1 MQISFSH
8 LVNSPEE
15 TDLLAKELA
24 TLLKPG
30 MMIALTGPYGAG
42 KTYFVKSVAE
52 ALGIDRDLVVSPTF
66 SLIQSYSGKLPLVHI
81 DAWRIKDRDE
91 YQELGIDEMMEGDS
105 VVFMEWAERFESL
118 LPSDRLTIT
127 IRTPGGDSREF
138 WFACHDDSPLAA
150 ELGKRLR
157 DRMAQRAESR

>member
-1 MQISFSH
+1 MQVSFSH
-8 LVNSPEE
+8 RVSGPQE

-24 TLLKPG
+24 SSLKPG

-91 YQELGIDEMMEGDS
+91 YRELGIDEMMESES

-118 LPSDRLTIT
+118 LPADRLTIT

-138 WFACHDDSPLAA
+138 WFAWHDDAPLAA
-150 ELGKRLR
+150 ELGKWLR
-157 DRMAQRAESR
+157 DRLRQLADSR